1 MTPLVL
7 AVSIVGALAVLSFIV
22 FLVLAVV
29 RGRRDATARVALW
42 TAGALGIVCAVIGI
56 AIAFVQP

>member
-7 AVSIVGALAVLSFIV
+7 ALSVVGALAVLSFIA

-29 RGRRDATARVALW
+29 RGRRDSLARGALW
-42 TAGALGIVCAVIGI
+42 TAGALGIVCAVIGV